1 MKFTSILRQ
10 VIEEQ
15 SRFEILRDALTK
27 PSKNKEGK
35 TVKPKMTVQEFLQL
49 VQSDPTTRMNNVDP
63 ETADPK
69 ELEKIKAGKFVNWL
83 IKNYLKPVTERQ
95 PGDPGYDNE
104 VKQVKS
110 VFMEDLYKVT
120 LDLQKF
126 ERFKNKLPTEQRN
139 IDNLTPSSLYDA
151 VKDFSLEKTKASAQ
165 EKEEA
170 KKTYAHPGAEIV
182 FRGNDW
188 TIAKISDKSQLG
200 KDAACFYGGYYL
212 ERAKGESRW
221 CTSGPGL
228 NHFDRYI
235 KDGPLYVII
244 PNKFEGKFGEKSGLP
259 VERFQFHFPSN
270 QFMDIDDRPINL
282 VEYLNGPM
290 SELKE
295 FFKPEFAKGLTVGD
309 KKLVIEGF
317 SHGAIG
323 KFIALYGLDEL
334 IDSLPDTLQEF
345 QIQNRETNDIIIKIP
360 DSISRFKDL
369 KMILF
374 ENCIESVP
382 DSICKLSN
390 LRFLALVNNRK
401 LTNLPDCIG
410 ELPNLLF
417 LNCKGS
423 PNVKIP
429 ESIKRRA
436 TDYGENM
443 FDLQD

>member
-345 QIQNRETNDIIIKIP
+345 QIQNRETNDIIINIP

-390 LRFLALVNNRK
+390 LRFLALVNNKK

>member
-290 SELKE
+290 SELKD
-295 FFKPEFAKGLTVGD
+295 FFNPEFAKGLTVGD

-390 LRFLALVNNRK
+390 LRFLALVNNKK

>member
-390 LRFLALVNNRK
+390 LRFLALVNNKK